1 MQIKKIHHLSGIII
15 TLFVGVH
22 LFNHIW
28 SIYGIEAHIQMM
40 RILRQFYRNTFIET
54 ILLLAVMFQI
64 YSGLKLVRGKK
75 QKLSSFLEKLQI
87 WSGLYLAFFLL
98 IHVSAVLLGRYLLG
112 LDTNFYFG
120 AAGINSFPLNMFFIP
135 YYGLAILSF
144 FSHIAAIHAQKI
156 KINILKITPTQ
167 QSCSIIIMG
176 LFITI
181 CVFYGLTQGFRGID
195 LPKNY
200 EILTGKF
207 LLNQNSQILHSSDTT
222 KIVGGGCEGCELMYV
237 GMPDKITT
245 EHTSIGWTE
254 GKQKL
259 ILTGKVFQ
267 IDGKTPASDVIVY
280 YWHTDDK
287 GLYSSDSQTPARAKE
302 HGRLRGWVK
311 TDENGNYKIKTSRP
325 AAYPSQDIPQH
336 IHLSIKESDIDNEYF
351 ADLYFDDDP
360 LYLKYKKKYGKADR
374 TGTEILRIVLDGNIQ
389 IAEHNIILGLN
400 IPDYPTKKHSEMQSG
415 LNIGEDQPSF
425 MPYHAFGPDKGTRTC
440 PVCKYGRY
448 HGIVYFVG
456 NNPNW
461 EEIKKW
467 LKQLDKES
475 ISREKYLKAYLVYGN
490 SMNYSKQTRQAELEK
505 IGKELGLQKTA
516 LTFVPS
522 FTDIESEAHLN
533 KINPDIE
540 NTFVIYRHRTIVN
553 KFINL
558 KPTKDNFNK
567 ISEVLNQTKSEFF
580 DLPEPKHD

>member
-1 MQIKKIHHLSGIII
+1 
-15 TLFVGVH
+15 
-22 LFNHIW
+22 
-28 SIYGIEAHIQMM
+28 
-40 RILRQFYRNTFIET
+40 
-54 ILLLAVMFQI
+54 
-64 YSGLKLVRGKK
+64 
-75 QKLSSFLEKLQI
+75 
-87 WSGLYLAFFLL
+87 
-98 IHVSAVLLGRYLLG
+98 
-112 LDTNFYFG
+112 
-120 AAGINSFPLNMFFIP
+120 
-135 YYGLAILSF
+135 
-144 FSHIAAIHAQKI
+144 
-156 KINILKITPTQ
+156 
-167 QSCSIIIMG
+167 
-176 LFITI
+176 
-181 CVFYGLTQGFRGID
+181 
-195 LPKNY
+195 
-200 EILTGKF
+200 
-207 LLNQNSQILHSSDTT
+207 
-222 KIVGGGCEGCELMYV
+222 
-237 GMPDKITT
+237 
-245 EHTSIGWTE
+245 
-254 GKQKL
+254 
-259 ILTGKVFQ
+259 
-267 IDGKTPASDVIVY
+267 
-280 YWHTDDK
+280 
-287 GLYSSDSQTPARAKE
+287 
-302 HGRLRGWVK
+302 
-311 TDENGNYKIKTSRP
+311 
-325 AAYPSQDIPQH
+325 
-336 IHLSIKESDIDNEYF
+336 
-351 ADLYFDDDP
+351 
-360 LYLKYKKKYGKADR
+360 
-374 TGTEILRIVLDGNIQ
+374 
-389 IAEHNIILGLN
+389 
-400 IPDYPTKKHSEMQSG
+400 MQSG